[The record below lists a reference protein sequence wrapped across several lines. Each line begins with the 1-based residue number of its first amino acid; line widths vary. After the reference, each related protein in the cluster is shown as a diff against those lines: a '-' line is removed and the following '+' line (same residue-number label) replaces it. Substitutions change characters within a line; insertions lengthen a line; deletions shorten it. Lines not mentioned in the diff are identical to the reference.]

1 MKFVSFNVNGIRAIL
16 NKGFPEAFASFD
28 ADVVFLEESKYSE
41 TDHSSFPFSPEGYQT
56 YWTVSKLRKGYS
68 GVTAFTRIPPLSV
81 HYGLKEGKYD
91 EEGRVITLEFEEFYF
106 VGAYVPNS
114 GEGLKR
120 LDFRL
125 QYEKDLLEY
134 LGELSAKKPIV
145 YTGDLNVAHQEI
157 DIKNPKANRQNAGFS
172 DEERAKMT
180 QLLSSGFADTFR
192 RLHPDLAGVYSWWSY
207 RFHARENNAGWRID
221 YFIVSERLLPRV
233 LSSEIRTDV
242 FGSDH
247 CPVVLELNA

>member
-1 MKFVSFNVNGIRAIL
+1 MG
-16 NKGFPEAFASFD
+16 
-28 ADVVFLEESKYSE
+28 
-41 TDHSSFPFSPEGYQT
+41 
-56 YWTVSKLRKGYS
+56 
-68 GVTAFTRIPPLSV
+68 
-81 HYGLKEGKYD
+81 
-91 EEGRVITLEFEEFYF
+91 FEEFYF

-157 DIKNPKANRQNAGFS
+157 DIKNPKANIHNAGFTQ
-172 DEERAKMT
+172 EERDAFT
-180 QLLSSGFADTFR
+180 HLLNQGYTDTFR
-192 RLHPDLAGVYSWWSY
+192 YLHPDEVKYSWWSY

-221 YFIVSERLLPRV
+221 DFVVSNEIASKV
-233 LSSEIRTDV
+233 QKSEILNDV

-247 CPVVLELNA
+247 CPILLEADLH